1 MYKNSWLG
9 AFCQLQSDHPRL
21 KFEFLLQKIRLW
33 SRVPCFQ
40 GQVSLLTKSDTGA
53 IVNLSIY
60 LKMCCKVSR
69 LTSPTIRSILF
80 PLQSTLT
87 EKILRTFSCIKN
99 LKPPNF
105 SLAHLPYAFKY
116 FVDLEQSTFDVGC
129 LKTDCCFVAKL
140 NPKTKRQL
148 SMKIIDV
155 SVV

>member
-40 GQVSLLTKSDTGA
+40 GHVLLLTKSDTGA

-105 SLAHLPYAFKY
+105 SFFCPSALCLQIFCGFGTVHLWCWMFEDRLL
-116 FVDLEQSTFDVGC
+116 F
-129 LKTDCCFVAKL
+129 CC
-140 NPKTKRQL
+140 
-148 SMKIIDV
+148 KIK
-155 SVV
+155 SKN